1 MTPRPALSIII
12 NSPPDNF
19 VNNYRAFEPSIESIH
34 SSPAKRTRR
43 VRFEATGTL
52 PVVRADLLALLLA
65 EKHETK
71 PSTLKMTKF
80 SETLDLL
87 KSASAWDKFSLTRFG
102 VKFERTEYTDL
113 STLIKDQRWYDPETE
128 TATKGFV
135 NRLLALTRG

>member
-1 MTPRPALSIII
+1 MFPPPALSIII
-12 NSPPDNF
+12 NSTPDNF
-19 VNNYRAFEPSIESIH
+19 VNNCRAFEPSIESSH

-52 PVVRADLLALLLA
+52 PVFRADVLALLLA
-65 EKHETK
+65 DKHETK

-102 VKFERTEYTDL
+102 VKFERTTYTEL
-113 STLIKDQRWYDPETE
+113 KTLITDERWYDPETE
-128 TATKGFV
+128 TAAKRFLY
-135 NRLLALTRG
+135 RLPLLSRS